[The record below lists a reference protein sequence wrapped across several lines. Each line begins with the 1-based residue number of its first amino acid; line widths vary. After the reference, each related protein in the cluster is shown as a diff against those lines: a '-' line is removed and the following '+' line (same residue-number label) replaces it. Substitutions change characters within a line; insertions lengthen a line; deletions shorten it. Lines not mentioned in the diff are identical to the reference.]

1 MSNRSYHDIT
11 NNRELKEHHNH
22 INYDNEGYPV
32 SIRLQDERAYGG
44 INVKEKNER
53 PREAEIP
60 YSMSEE
66 LREVIE
72 NRLEENG
79 GDRDKP
85 FFENVPDRLG
95 CHRFRQEYAKSMY
108 KQYLEEHGEDEQ
120 CRGYDRDAMLYAS
133 INLGHNRED
142 VIKYNYLSAI

>member
-85 FFENVPDRLG
+85 FLR
-95 CHRFRQEYAKSMY
+95 MY
-108 KQYLEEHGEDEQ
+108 LIG
-120 CRGYDRDAMLYAS
+120 
-133 INLGHNRED
+133 
-142 VIKYNYLSAI
+142 